1 MRHRPFA
8 LGAAFLAAAA
18 ALAGCSSGG
27 TPQTAAS
34 AAPAAAS
41 QAPGQP
47 ETAAGARATAQQ
59 YFDLYSAGQYAAAWA
74 LLSPAAQ
81 KAIPQSVW
89 VAVHEGCPSASAGL
103 AYDVKHITMAG
114 NTAVATVT
122 LAGALSK
129 LATGSEAFTYSG
141 GRWGFSPSG
150 MSIYGHGSVA
160 KDIAAAKAKGLCSG

>member
-8 LGAAFLAAAA
+8 LGAAVLAAAA

-41 QAPGQP
+41 QSPGQP

-59 YFDLYSAGQYAAAWA
+59 YFDLYSAGEYVAAWA

-103 AYDVKHITMAG
+103 AYDVTHITMAG

-129 LATGSEAFTYSG
+129 LATGSEAFAYSG
-141 GRWGFSPSG
+141 GRWGFSPSD
-150 MSIYGHGSVA
+150 MSMYGHGSVA